1 MKWTDRST
9 MTEPNWTSKS
19 NWAYASE
26 MPTKLRT
33 DPPRLTTRG
42 AVTRARIVAGAAEL
56 VYARGIAGTS
66 LDDIMAATGTS
77 KSQLYHYFADK
88 DALVLEVIRSQ
99 LAKVIAGQETQLRE
113 LRSWDGLQRWRDHV
127 VEATRA
133 TGGVGGC
140 PLGSLSS
147 QVADRSESARRVLAD
162 CFAEWEGY
170 LCDGFTA
177 MRANGDL
184 SADADPRLLA
194 TSVMAALQGGL
205 LLSQATHG
213 VQPLELALDMAL
225 GHIRRYRPSSS

>member
-1 MKWTDRST
+1 MKWTNWST
-9 MTEPNWTSKS
+9 LMESNWTIKS
-19 NWAYASE
+19 NWDYDSR
-26 MPTKLRT
+26 MPTKLRA
-33 DPPRLTTRG
+33 DAPRLTARG

-56 VYARGIAGTS
+56 VYERGVAGTS

-99 LAKVIAGQETQLRE
+99 LANVIAGQETQLRE
-113 LRSWDGLQRWRDHV
+113 VWSWDGLQRWRDHV

-147 QVADRSESARRVLAD
+147 ELADRSEPARRVLAD

-170 LCDGFTA
+170 LFDGFTA
-177 MRANGDL
+177 MRADGEL
-184 SADADPRLLA
+184 SADADPQLLA
-194 TSVMAALQGGL
+194 TAVMAALQGGI

-225 GHIRRYRPSSS
+225 DHVRRCRPANH

>member
-1 MKWTDRST
+1 MKWTTRSSLK
-9 MTEPNWTSKS
+9 EFNWTIKS
-19 NWAYASE
+19 SWDYDSR
-26 MPTKLRT
+26 MPTKLRA
-33 DPPRLTTRG
+33 DGPRLTARG

-56 VYARGIAGTS
+56 VYERGVAGTS

-99 LAKVIAGQETQLRE
+99 LAKVIAGQETQLHE
-113 LRSWDGLQRWRDHV
+113 LRSWDGLHRWRDHV
-127 VEATRA
+127 VETTRA

-140 PLGSLSS
+140 PLGSLTS

-170 LCDGFTA
+170 LLAGFTA
-177 MRANGDL
+177 MRADGEL
-184 SADADPRLLA
+184 SPDADPQLLA
-194 TSVMAALQGGL
+194 TTVMAALQGGL

-213 VQPLELALDMAL
+213 VQPLELALDMAVD
-225 GHIRRYRPSSS
+225 HVSRYRPANS